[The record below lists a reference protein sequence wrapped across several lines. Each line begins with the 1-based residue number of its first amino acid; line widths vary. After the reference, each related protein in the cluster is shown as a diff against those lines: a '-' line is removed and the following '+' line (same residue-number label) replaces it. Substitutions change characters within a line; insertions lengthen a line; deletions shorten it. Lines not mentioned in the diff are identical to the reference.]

1 MKRRKD
7 EDSGS
12 GTRVIDLRNALPT
25 NIMWPSG
32 PLQLTLCAGDGV
44 QKYKDKMVTDIE
56 WFSTR
61 LEGHSRE
68 TKSTNVFCCSPDYNV
83 PGLLENIQYLN
94 TYPELK
100 VLLVLCDTTNAEHLR
115 KFAEIFGN
123 KLTIINEDMACSG
136 QALSPEILI
145 RVLVPGGKYIIDDM
159 TKIREYKEQTNDLII
174 EMQEYNKMVITKPIS
189 SLHSGNKVS
198 IQSGNKGSLR
208 GGRRSLQSGTLRGRE
223 RSSLKG
229 TTSSLRRANSRRKK
243 ERLNK
248 IELKIK

>member
-32 PLQLTLCAGDGV
+32 PLRLTLCAGDGV
-44 QKYKDKMVTDIE
+44 QNHEGNMVTDIE

-61 LEGHSRE
+61 LKGHSRE
-68 TKSTNVFCCSPDYNV
+68 TKPTNVFCCSPDYNV

-94 TYPELK
+94 THTELK

-115 KFAEIFGN
+115 KFAEIFEN
-123 KLTIINEDMACSG
+123 KLTIINEDMACYG

-159 TKIREYKEQTNDLII
+159 TKIREYRHKEQTNDLII

-189 SLHSGNKVS
+189 SLQSGNKV
-198 IQSGNKGSLR
+198 SLR

-223 RSSLKG
+223 R
-229 TTSSLRRANSRRKK
+229 SSLRRANSRRKK